1 MSFDNFW
8 HADAG
13 NVLTLAGMVISLYFF
28 HMTNVKRFTKMEF
41 KVNLMWRRF
50 AKRFNMDAN
59 LPEEGDDGN
68 DDDNGFSHS

>member
-13 NVLTLAGMVISLYFF
+13 NVLTLLGMVASLYIF
-28 HMTNVKRFTKMEF
+28 HMTNVKRFTRMEF

-50 AKRFNMDAN
+50 AKRFNMSPDLEDHHN
-59 LPEEGDDGN
+59 EDDE
-68 DDDNGFSHS
+68 DNGLSHS